1 MEGSMRWFLAL
12 SAALVLA
19 ACDPAVSPAANQQG
33 DRVRETEQAMIT
45 AIAAEDAAA
54 VAGTYAPDAQMM
66 IPFSAPLTT
75 PDAIRA
81 DYQRIFDDP
90 NGALTL
96 TPTEVIM
103 TSAGDYAFS
112 QGTFSLGYT
121 DPGTQQAGTVAG
133 HYVLIWRRQDDDSWK
148 IMRDIATPGPARAP
162 AAPATP

>member
-1 MEGSMRWFLAL
+1 MRWMLAL

-33 DRVRETEQAMIT
+33 DRVREVEQAMIA

-54 VAGTYAPDAQMM
+54 VAGVYAPDAQMFV
-66 IPFSAPLTT
+66 PFSAPLAT

-96 TPTEVIM
+96 TPSDVIM
-103 TSAGDYAFS
+103 TSAGDYAYS
-112 QGTFSLGYT
+112 QGTFSIGYT
-121 DPGTQQAGTVAG
+121 DPATTQSATIGG
-133 HYVLIWRRQDDDSWK
+133 PYVLVWRRQDDDSWK
-148 IMRDIATPGPARAP
+148 VIRDIATPGPPPTP